1 VSAISG
7 ISLSPLRQRLGLYF
21 RLHLDN
27 IKQVQVAQ
35 FLGYL
40 LRHLR
45 GNVIALLDNS
55 KTHRG
60 PIIRKLLHRHRR
72 LQLEYFPPY
81 APDLNPDEG
90 VWSLGKRALANFS
103 PGDVTELLTG
113 VADALHEIGSSQ
125 ANLRGCIAHSELPS
139 FLR

>member
-7 ISLSPLRQRLGLYF
+7 ISISPLNQRFGLYF

-45 GNVIALLDNS
+45 GNVVALLDNS

-60 PIIRKLLHRHRR
+60 PIIRKLLERHPR
-72 LQLEYFPPY
+72 LHLEYFPPY

-90 VWSLGKRALANFS
+90 VWSLAKRSLANS
-103 PGDVTELLTG
+103 RPGNVTDLLTG

-125 ANLRGCIAHSELPS
+125 TNLRACVVHSELPS
-139 FLR
+139 FLP